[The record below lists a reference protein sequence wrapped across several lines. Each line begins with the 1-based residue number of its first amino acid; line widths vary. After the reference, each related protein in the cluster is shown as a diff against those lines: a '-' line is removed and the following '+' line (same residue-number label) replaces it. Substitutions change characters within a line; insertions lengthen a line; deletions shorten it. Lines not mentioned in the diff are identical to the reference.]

1 MPTTPDLVK
10 SLYERWSAAFAAEPE
25 MPLDRWRELIEE
37 WPQITAEPG
46 GVDYVEVDAGGVP
59 NMWITPKGAAEDRVI
74 LSIHG
79 GGFVVG
85 SMYTH
90 RKLFGHIAKVAGV
103 RALAPDYRRPPE
115 HLHPAPVED
124 VVATYKWLLDQG
136 IEPSRVAFTGD
147 SSGGA
152 LVVTAM
158 LLARDRGLPL
168 PAAGMPFSAGST
180 SPGAA
185 NRSGRTPT
193 PTSCS
198 TSSSATSWPTS
209 SWASPA
215 TGATRTS
222 APCTPTSPAYR
233 RCTSRCPTPRPS
245 STTAERLP
253 SARERPASRCASTSS
268 PASSTRSRWPPA
280 GRPSP
285 TRRSAAWPTGSGP
298 IWACE
303 RRRAKWTGLAGEAVD
318 SDDDE
323 EDDHDLADDPGV
335 RVHPVAGFRKELP
348 RPVAEQEHEAHR
360 QRQEE
365 QRHEDERQPVQPRGA
380 FVREARADRD
390 RCEDVGREY
399 AQQQQAEHEGE
410 CRGRR
415 LQPAHPL
422 RRLRFLPVEEDIDHQ
437 DDEDR
442 ENHDVD
448 RDRRRAAV
456 GGAVA
461 GVHLLEHE
469 VRGRKEGDD
478 RNGRAENVG

>member
-168 PAAGMPFSAGST
+168 PAAGMPFSA
-180 SPGAA
+180 
-185 NRSGRTPT
+185 
-193 PTSCS
+193 
-198 TSSSATSWPTS
+198 WFD
-209 SWASPA
+209 
-215 TGATRTS
+215 
-222 APCTPTSPAYR
+222 
-233 RCTSRCPTPRPS
+233 
-245 STTAERLP
+245 L
-253 SARERPASRCASTSS
+253 
-268 PASSTRSRWPPA
+268 
-280 GRPSP
+280 
-285 TRRSAAWPTGSGP
+285 TGSGESQRTNADTDKLLNKQFGDQLAD
-298 IWACE
+298 ILLGE
-303 RRRAKWTGLAGEAVD
+303 SGDRRDPYVSALYADLAGLPPLYLQVSNAETLLDDSRALAERARAARVEVRLDVFPGQQHTFQMAAGRSPVADEAIRR
-318 SDDDE
+318 
-323 EDDHDLADDPGV
+323 LADWV
-335 RVHPVAGFRKELP
+335 RPYLGL
-348 RPVAEQEHEAHR
+348 
-360 QRQEE
+360 
-365 QRHEDERQPVQPRGA
+365 
-380 FVREARADRD
+380 
-390 RCEDVGREY
+390 
-399 AQQQQAEHEGE
+399 
-410 CRGRR
+410 
-415 LQPAHPL
+415 
-422 RRLRFLPVEEDIDHQ
+422 
-437 DDEDR
+437 
-442 ENHDVD
+442 
-448 RDRRRAAV
+448 
-456 GGAVA
+456 
-461 GVHLLEHE
+461 
-469 VRGRKEGDD
+469 
-478 RNGRAENVG
+478 